1 MEQLKNFLHTKT
13 TGVLEETL
21 ENMAFVG
28 IEECT
33 EAEAGELKQEMIGV
47 NLLIT
52 EPELLEI
59 RLDVSKELLYQIAE
73 TMYTIDRDELEDR
86 LINDLLAEILNT
98 LAGRFMSEI
107 LPAETNFALSIP
119 ELTEEVEDTSEL
131 KYYYIAE
138 DCPLTVEIKAAEIE
152 SLNSL
157 LSTSFNA

>member
-13 TGVLEETL
+13 AEVLEETL
-21 ENMAFVG
+21 ENMAFVSV
-28 IEECT
+28 EEST
-33 EAEAGELKQEMIGV
+33 EAEVSELKQEMVGA

-52 EPELLEI
+52 EPELLEM

-73 TMYTIDRDELEDR
+73 TMYTMDRDELENQ

-98 LAGRFMSEI
+98 LAGRLMTEI
-107 LPAETNFALSIP
+107 LPPETNFALSIP
-119 ELTEEVEDTSEL
+119 ELADEEESTSEL
-131 KYYYIAE
+131 KFYYIAE
-138 DCPLTVEIKAAEIE
+138 DCPLFVEIKAADME

>member
-1 MEQLKNFLHTKT
+1 MEELKNFLHTKT
-13 TGVLEETL
+13 TEVLEETL
-21 ENMAFVG
+21 ENMAFLG

-33 EAEAGELKQEMIGV
+33 LAEAIELKQEMVGV

-52 EPELLEI
+52 EPELLEM

-73 TMYTIDRDELEDR
+73 TMYTMERNELEDR

-98 LAGRFMSEI
+98 QAGRFMTEI
-107 LPAETNFALSIP
+107 LPSDSTFALSIP
-119 ELTEEVEDTSEL
+119 ELTNEEESNSEL
-131 KYYYIAE
+131 KFYYIAE
-138 DCPLTVEIKAAEIE
+138 DCPLTVEIKAADME